1 MRTQQT
7 RGKQEEKGL
16 QNRLHFRGWGKN
28 TYYKRKPM
36 TIRNTDSCIFFNC
49 DSWDKD
55 RGEDFFLATPHS
67 LWDLPSPTRDG
78 TCIPC
83 RGSTESQPLDR
94 KGIPASKTFWLLNRQ
109 KQLWNKWCKQN
120 KHSIRGALQPLDP
133 VKRKVVGI
141 IQRDQG
147 IFQLG
152 KPYIT
157 YTSVPAPSFLLV
169 EFSFYQCAH
178 VKH

>member
-1 MRTQQT
+1 
-7 RGKQEEKGL
+7 
-16 QNRLHFRGWGKN
+16 
-28 TYYKRKPM
+28 M

-55 RGEDFFLATPHS
+55 CLEDFFFWPCHMARGILLPRPGMEPVSLQGKHGVPATGQPGNS
-67 LWDLPSPTRDG
+67 L
-78 TCIPC
+78 
-83 RGSTESQPLDR
+83 
-94 KGIPASKTFWLLNRQ
+94 
-109 KQLWNKWCKQN
+109 LWRLSDYWIDKSNSEINGAN
-120 KHSIRGALQPLDP
+120 KHSKRGALQPLDP
-133 VKRKVVGI
+133 VKRKVVVI
-141 IQRDQG
+141 IQSDQRT
-147 IFQLG
+147 FQLR